1 MKPNLTHRQYGLW
14 DSPITPISLS
24 REIGFAGLDCDQ
36 DGTLIWLESR
46 SDRNV
51 LIVQDAGGQ
60 AARDLNSELAARA
73 KVGYGGGDFSVRQGA
88 VYFVE
93 ADSGRIY
100 RQPVKNGLASP
111 VTPAYGQAASPTP
124 SPDGRWLAYVHTY
137 EGQDQL
143 AIVDTAGQLWPQRLV
158 SGEDFYMQPAWHPDG
173 KRLAWIAWNHPN
185 MPWDGTF
192 LRIGLLEDGN
202 GLPAI
207 AQTITI
213 AGGEDISIFQ
223 PQFSPD
229 GRSLVYVSE
238 ASGWWQI
245 YQYDLQSREHR
256 QLTYVQAEHGLPAW
270 VQGMRTYTFSA
281 DGKEIY
287 FLRNQEGFV
296 SAWRLDLSTGAE
308 GRLPLDEAYTSL
320 HQICATPDGIAL
332 IASGGTVP
340 TRILSLAFQPDSQR
354 EEARIWRRATAEE
367 LPPDAYSAPQA
378 INWPGM
384 DGGSVYGLFYLPQ
397 NEVFDGVGKP
407 PLVVRIHGGPT
418 SQVRNAFNTSIQF
431 FTSRGYAVL
440 EVNYRGSTGY
450 GRDYRNMLR
459 GNWGIYDVQDA
470 VSGARFLTDQG
481 LVDGARLIIM
491 GGSAGGFTVLKALED
506 FPGFFKAGI
515 CLFGVSNQFTLA
527 AETHKFEARYS
538 DTLLG
543 PLPEAA
549 NIYRERSPIFFVDKI
564 NDPIAIFQGEID
576 VVVPRKQS
584 DEVAASLVRRGVP
597 HIYQVYPGEGH
608 GFRKAETIEHFY
620 KTVDQFLRQYVI
632 FA

>member
-1 MKPNLTHRQYGLW
+1 MKPTITRRQYGLW
-14 DSPITPISLS
+14 ESPISPISLS

-36 DGTLIWLESR
+36 DGTLVWLESR

-51 LIVQDAGGQ
+51 LIVQTADGQ

-73 KVGYGGGDFSVRQGA
+73 KVGYGGGDFSIHRGV
-88 VYFVE
+88 VYFIE

-100 RQPVKNGLASP
+100 RQPVKSGLASP
-111 VTPAYGQAASPTP
+111 VTPAYGQAASPSA

-143 AIVDTAGQLWPQRLV
+143 AIVDAAGQFWPQKLV
-158 SGEDFYMQPAWHPDG
+158 SGDDFYMQPAWHPNAQQ
-173 KRLAWIAWNHPN
+173 LAWIAWNHPN
-185 MPWDGTF
+185 MPWDGTY
-192 LRIGLLEDGN
+192 LHLGYLVERS

-207 AQTITI
+207 ERTLTI
-213 AGGEDISIFQ
+213 AGGEEISIFQ

-229 GRSLVYVSE
+229 GHSLAYVSD

-245 YQYDLQSREHR
+245 HLYNLQSHEHR
-256 QLTYVQAEHGLPAW
+256 QLTHAMAEHALPAW
-270 VQGMRTYTFSA
+270 VQGMRTYTFSP

-296 SAWRLDLSTGAE
+296 SLWRLELSTGAE
-308 GRLPLDEAYTSL
+308 LRLPLDEAYTSL
-320 HQICATPDGIAL
+320 NQICATPDGVAL

-340 TRILSLAFQPDSQR
+340 TRILSISAQAATPQ
-354 EEARIWRRATAEE
+354 EEAHIWRRATAEE
-367 LPPDAYSAPQA
+367 LPPGAYSAPQA
-378 INWPGM
+378 ITWPGM
-384 DGGSVYGLFYLPQ
+384 DGESVYGLFYPPK
-397 NEVFDGVGKP
+397 NEAFEGIGKP
-407 PLVVRIHGGPT
+407 SLVVRIHGGPT
-418 SQVRNAFNTSIQF
+418 SQVRNAFNTNIQF

-450 GRDYRNMLR
+450 GREYRDKLR

-470 VSGARFLTDQG
+470 VSGARFLADQDW
-481 LVDGARLIIM
+481 VDRGRIIIM

-549 NIYRERSPIFFVDKI
+549 DIYRERSPIFFVDQIK
-564 NDPIAIFQGEID
+564 DPIAIFQGEID

-584 DEVAASLVRRGVP
+584 DEVAASLLRRGVP
-597 HIYQVYPGEGH
+597 HIYHVYPGEGH
-608 GFRKAETIEHFY
+608 GFRKAETIEHFA
-620 KTVDQFLRQYVI
+620 KAVEGFLQQYVI
-632 FA
+632 FS